1 MRVPTDLI
9 HEAKCALCCAP
20 SIMECVECI
29 KEDTKCSEGLSFC
42 GSKCYSKHFSAHRQR
57 SFGSTRCA
65 EIHQLAPEQLCRR
78 TAWLLAW
85 TQELLVARG
94 PSRGL
99 PALPAGMPSTCM
111 VFTICIL
118 LRAACLP
125 PWWPW
130 SSVVTDSALLP
141 LPCPP
146 HCRSSSSSGSSSISS
161 GSSSPSLG
169 SSSEPS
175 SPSSPLTGFQQ
186 QQHSPAQ
193 HQYVPQQQQQYI
205 HMQPPPPR
213 GYHAPMMMHRHP
225 IEVGGPAPY
234 WQQHHRRR

>member
-9 HEAKCALCCAP
+9 HEAKCSVCCAP

-29 KEDTKCSEGLSFC
+29 KEDTKCNEAPSFC
-42 GSKCYSKHFSAHRQR
+42 SSKCYSKHFSAHRQR
-57 SFGSTRCA
+57 SFGSK
-65 EIHQLAPEQLCRR
+65 
-78 TAWLLAW
+78 
-85 TQELLVARG
+85 
-94 PSRGL
+94 
-99 PALPAGMPSTCM
+99 
-111 VFTICIL
+111 
-118 LRAACLP
+118 
-125 PWWPW
+125 
-130 SSVVTDSALLP
+130 
-141 LPCPP
+141 
-146 HCRSSSSSGSSSISS
+146 RSSSSSGSSSISS

-175 SPSSPLTGFQQ
+175 SPSSPLMGFQQQQ

-193 HQYVPQQQQQYI
+193 GHYVQQFI

-213 GYHAPMMMHRHP
+213 GYHAPVMMHRHP